1 MVPLAGLVFLLG
13 FILLASANAMFV
25 PLNPNIPCATV
36 SCVLVRTFSEYQT
49 LFGAGL
55 AVLAA
60 FVAARPAWL
69 QLQKMKLQQDITA
82 RDAILQRLK
91 GIEAR
96 AKYQDDKIQS
106 LIQEILRNIYLYPED
121 ENYDP
126 STVDVHWAFDKMH
139 ECQGIAL
146 KLKSFQASMRDTHSI
161 EEARQ
166 NVIHSLEQLR
176 ACFCAISAPA
186 AHAGDPEV
194 SSEDEERMRYAEA
207 VALEQLPQKVDDL
220 ANAMGDFSSIILEE
234 KQFVRRRL
242 RQIDDDMLGDA

>member
-96 AKYQDDKIQS
+96 AKYQDDKI
-106 LIQEILRNIYLYPED
+106 
-121 ENYDP
+121 
-126 STVDVHWAFDKMH
+126 
-139 ECQGIAL
+139 
-146 KLKSFQASMRDTHSI
+146 
-161 EEARQ
+161 
-166 NVIHSLEQLR
+166 
-176 ACFCAISAPA
+176 
-186 AHAGDPEV
+186 
-194 SSEDEERMRYAEA
+194 
-207 VALEQLPQKVDDL
+207 
-220 ANAMGDFSSIILEE
+220 
-234 KQFVRRRL
+234 
-242 RQIDDDMLGDA
+242 